1 MQAQI
6 ENEGMNCICNLTSR
20 QTQKSFIS
28 FKRKDTLQICLQE
41 QTHPIVIYFP
51 LPKHYPCDTFTHYNN

>member
-20 QTQKSFIS
+20 QTQRVSS
-28 FKRKDTLQICLQE
+28 ASRGR
-41 QTHPIVIYFP
+41 THVADLLARTDPSYLLPIAKA
-51 LPKHYPCDTFTHYNN
+51 LAM